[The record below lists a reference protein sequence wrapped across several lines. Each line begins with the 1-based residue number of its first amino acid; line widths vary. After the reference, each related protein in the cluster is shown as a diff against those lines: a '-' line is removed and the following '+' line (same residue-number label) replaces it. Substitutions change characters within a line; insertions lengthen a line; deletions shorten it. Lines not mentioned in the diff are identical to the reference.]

1 MARTMTRMLERGIVF
16 VVVLAVALIAS
27 TPVRAASGLW
37 RVVPT
42 PNPGGNQIA
51 NISFLGVSASSPTD
65 AWAVGIDEVLASR
78 RPLAE
83 HWDGS
88 RWTAVVVPHPAGRQA
103 WFRGVLALADDD
115 VWAVG
120 ESSNSDSTNEGERTL
135 VEHFDGSAWIVVPSP
150 NPAHGLRSA
159 NLLTS
164 ISATGPTDIWAAG
177 WDLDPSTDA
186 IQFLLEH
193 WDGTSWSVSPPP
205 PGGLDSAWGIAA
217 IAPDDVWAV
226 GDSAL
231 QTTRA
236 AHWDG
241 STWTIVPTPS
251 LHDGVNP
258 TNILTGVTA
267 ISSDD
272 VWASGYEG
280 NVDNQNF
287 SQPYM
292 LHWDGSAWRLTTLPN
307 QGGEGSSLY
316 GTISPSSTDVW
327 AVGQTQ
333 ELDGSILTLTERFD
347 GTNWSIVP
355 SPNPGHIQGIRIN
368 GLRGVAWA
376 GGTSLFAM
384 GFQEFDGACCTRT
397 LGLQTNRG

>member
-1 MARTMTRMLERGIVF
+1 MVF
-16 VVVLAVALIAS
+16 VAVLAAFALM
-27 TPVRAASGLW
+27 AAPSVEAAPGPW
-37 RVVPT
+37 RVDPT

-51 NISFLGVSASSPTD
+51 NIYFLSVSASSPTD

-83 HWDGS
+83 HWDGH
-88 RWTAVVVPHPAGRQA
+88 RWTAVRVPKPSGRQA
-103 WFRGVLALADDD
+103 WFRGVLSLSPSD

-120 ESSNSDSTNEGERTL
+120 ESSDADSTNEGERTL
-135 VEHFDGSAWIVVPSP
+135 VEHYDGSTWSIVPSP

-164 ISATGPTDIWAAG
+164 ISATAPNDIWAAG
-177 WDLDPSTDA
+177 WDLDPSTDV

-226 GDSAL
+226 GDTAL
-231 QTTRA
+231 QVTRA

-241 STWTIVPTPS
+241 NAWTVVPTPS
-251 LHDGVNP
+251 LHDGINP
-258 TNILTGVTA
+258 TNILTGVSA

-280 NVDNQNF
+280 NADNRNF
-287 SQPYM
+287 SKPYV
-292 LHWDGSAWRLTTLPN
+292 LHWDGSEWSLTTLPN

-316 GTISPSSTDVW
+316 ATTALSSSDVW

-333 ELDGSILTLTERFD
+333 ELNGSILTLTEHFD
-347 GTNWSIVP
+347 GTTWSIVP
-355 SPNPGHIQGIRIN
+355 SPSPGQIQGIRVN

-376 GGTSLFAM
+376 GGASMFAM
-384 GFQEFDGACCTRT
+384 GFQEFDGACCSRT
-397 LGLQTNRG
+397 LGLQTNQG